1 MHLKFLIDLP
11 TSSAETSMEEDLNLF
26 LETTTSG
33 DDNSDVAEGDPSATN
48 PLSPEQEEDDEGK
61 ADDELKE
68 KENGG

>member
-1 MHLKFLIDLP
+1 
-11 TSSAETSMEEDLNLF
+11 MEEDLNLF

-33 DDNSDVAEGDPSATN
+33 DDNSDVAEGDPAATN
-48 PLSPEQEEDDEGK
+48 LSSPEQEEDDEGK

>member
-33 DDNSDVAEGDPSATN
+33 DDNSDGAEGDPADTN
-48 PLSPEQEEDDEGK
+48 PLNSEQEEGDEGK

>member
-1 MHLKFLIDLP
+1 
-11 TSSAETSMEEDLNLF
+11 MEEDLNLF

-33 DDNSDVAEGDPSATN
+33 DDNSDGAEGDPSATN